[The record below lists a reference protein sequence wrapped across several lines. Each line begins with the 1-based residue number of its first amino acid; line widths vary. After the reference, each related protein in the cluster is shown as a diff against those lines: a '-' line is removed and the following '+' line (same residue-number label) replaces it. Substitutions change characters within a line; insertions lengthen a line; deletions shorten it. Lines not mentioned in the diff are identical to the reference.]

1 MAVSK
6 VFHQIITFDYQI
18 VECSVWIYNITKV
31 IQCSCRFTPTTERI
45 SKEKRPQVL
54 KHKVVFH
61 KKEGKTYFLEILIIP
76 YGKVKAGYAL
86 LHHP

>member
-1 MAVSK
+1 MG
-6 VFHQIITFDYQI
+6 VFKGFHLKIASDYQV
-18 VECSVWIYNITKV
+18 VECTVWIYNITKV
-31 IQCSCRFTPTTERI
+31 IQCSCRFTPTTER
-45 SKEKRPQVL
+45 KKKKKRPQVI

-61 KKEGKTYFLEILIIP
+61 KKEGRTYFLKTLIIP